1 MKMSKNNL
9 KYFFQFLKSLVILLK
24 GLLDAYF
31 YMVLSSILIT
41 LIEQIILPENSS
53 LLFWKSV
60 YHNFLTLKTL
70 FLAILIRLIVVMAR
84 YD

>member
-60 YHNFLTLKTL
+60 YHNILTSKTL